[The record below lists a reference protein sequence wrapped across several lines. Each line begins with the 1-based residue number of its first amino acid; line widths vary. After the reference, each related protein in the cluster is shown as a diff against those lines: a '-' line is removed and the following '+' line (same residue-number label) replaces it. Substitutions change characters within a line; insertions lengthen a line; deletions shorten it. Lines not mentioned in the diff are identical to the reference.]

1 MFCKLI
7 KFLLVSTACL
17 HFHTYVVL
25 SQSDEYYYQADA
37 GLTIVP
43 FTIPI
48 TTTHLLLNGN
58 SFSSISTNFSGLN
71 SLVEVYLNDN
81 EISFIHPDAFLDSA
95 STLTKLNLT
104 NNLLTSFPELNNLE
118 LTLTHFYLARNI
130 ISSLSF
136 SSTSGLYD
144 AVTHFD
150 FSDNPLPWTTAAG
163 FTFIEGFGL
172 LVEIDISGTD
182 CIE

>member
-1 MFCKLI
+1 MFCKLM
-7 KFLLVSTACL
+7 KCLLVLTACL

-25 SQSDEYYYQADA
+25 GQSDEYYYQADA

-43 FTIPI
+43 FTIPT

-58 SFSSISTNFSGLN
+58 SFTSISTNFSGLN

-104 NNLLTSFPELNNLE
+104 NNLLTSFAELNNLE
-118 LTLTHFYLARNI
+118 LGKEVCYFLDGC
-130 ISSLSF
+130 SVVSLSCKSPSGG
-136 SSTSGLYD
+136 SSKNRC
-144 AVTHFD
+144 A
-150 FSDNPLPWTTAAG
+150 
-163 FTFIEGFGL
+163 
-172 LVEIDISGTD
+172 
-182 CIE
+182 CCR